1 MRLYRFPMKKL
12 LALLTAF
19 VFLSSGLAAAHQPVV
34 LLNSDTTAAKG
45 PLLVDGTVSFAVRA
59 AFNKAGEKK
68 AFRAQ
73 LKEGDALEVQ
83 YLIVDKKPENALKNS
98 QLPSVVITGPGG
110 FKMTM
115 KINERTKFYEP
126 YGGTNYFYLA
136 RYSAPAKAGIYNFLI
151 TGKAKSEITL
161 AVGRQEIKGE
171 VVRGPYVAPTPTP
184 TLTPTPTPVIAYPN
198 LSPVER
204 NVLVALDEI
213 VKEWAPYL
221 SAISG
226 NKVKI
231 ISEKPS
237 HPRNEENR
245 IGAEVSNEILGK
257 ILAKPVA
264 PAYYMYETAE
274 WADKQMAS
282 ICPYLVGQNP
292 TGTMAGGKVGCGK
305 LIIVNI
311 NGWNNRVAGVD
322 GSWFESAHETFH
334 VAQYIAAIVNNDSNN
349 SAWYPNFPAWYR
361 EGSASTFGGLVR
373 SLVSKGK
380 FNYGDLSQ
388 IEKSSVSFNEC
399 NKAWK
404 LWQESNNAT
413 DFADLGQ
420 CEYGLGRR
428 MTDYLVARHG
438 GVAGILKN
446 YEFVAQGKSF
456 EEAFKLAHG
465 IALKDFFE
473 EVKPFLA
480 TQGFV
485 IP

>member
-1 MRLYRFPMKKL
+1 MKKL
-12 LALLTAF
+12 LALVTAF
-19 VFLSSGLAAAHQPVV
+19 IFLATGVAVAHQPVV
-34 LLNSDTTAAKG
+34 LLNTDTTAAKG

-59 AFNKAGEKK
+59 SFNKAGEKK

-73 LKEGDALEVQ
+73 FKEGDAFSVQ
-83 YLIVDKKPENALKNS
+83 YLIVDKKPENTLKNT
-98 QLPSVVITGPGG
+98 QLPTVVITGPSG
-110 FKMTM
+110 FKTTI
-115 KINERTKFYEP
+115 KLNERTKFYEP
-126 YGGTNYFYLA
+126 FGKTNYLYLA
-136 RYSAPAKAGIYNFLI
+136 RYSTVAKAGIYNFLI
-151 TGKAKSEITL
+151 TAKAKSEITL
-161 AVGRQEIKGE
+161 GVGEKEIRGE
-171 VVRGPYVAPTPTP
+171 VIRGPYVVPTPTP
-184 TLTPTPTPVIAYPN
+184 TPEVAYPK
-198 LSPVER
+198 LAAVER
-204 NVLVALDEI
+204 NLFIALDEI
-213 VKEWAPYL
+213 VKDWAPYL
-221 SAISG
+221 AALAG

-257 ILAKPVA
+257 ILSKPVA

-274 WADKQMAS
+274 WADKQMES
-282 ICPYLVGQNP
+282 ICPYLIGQNP
-292 TGTMAGGKVGCGK
+292 TGTSAGGKVGCGK
-305 LIIVNI
+305 LIIVNL
-311 NGWNNRVAGVD
+311 NGWNNTFAGVD

-334 VAQYIAAIVNNDSNN
+334 VAQYIAAIVNSDPNN
-349 SAWYPNFPAWYR
+349 SAWYPNHPAWYR

-373 SLVSKGK
+373 SLISKGK
-380 FNYGDLSQ
+380 FNYGDLNQ
-388 IEKSSVSFNEC
+388 IEKSPVSYNEC

-413 DFADLGQ
+413 NFSDLGQ

-428 MTDYLVARHG
+428 MTDYLVAWHG

-446 YEFVAQGKSF
+446 YELVAQGKTF

-465 IALKDFFE
+465 VALKDFFE
-473 EVKPFLA
+473 EVKPYLA